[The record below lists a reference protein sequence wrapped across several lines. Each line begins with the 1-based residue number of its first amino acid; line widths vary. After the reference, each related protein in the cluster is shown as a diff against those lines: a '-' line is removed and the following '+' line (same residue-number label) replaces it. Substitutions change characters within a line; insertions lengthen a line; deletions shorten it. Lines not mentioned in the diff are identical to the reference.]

1 MSEAI
6 RSRWVEV
13 ESAFESLVDLDRDC
27 RLHRLTEI
35 AVVDVELANAVAELL
50 AADGIERSA
59 LDLDAAL
66 LVAAVRGGFPG
77 GAHDSDAD
85 SRDADPGGG
94 GSGAGPDAAPPLPR
108 RIGSCRILRRVGQGS
123 AGEVFEAERDGQRVA
138 VKRLLSGHGG
148 SEVARRF
155 AREKEILANLDH
167 PAIAR
172 LLDAGSDSQG
182 RGYLVLE
189 WVEGTDIITFARQ
202 RRLLEVDRL
211 RLFLRLCEAVESAH
225 QLRVVHRD
233 LKPSNVLV
241 DESGWPKL
249 LDFGIAKLL
258 DEAGDGRETAS
269 GVWLFT
275 LDYAAPE
282 QILGRRPG
290 PAADQFS
297 LAVMLFEILAGRRP
311 LHRGGQPISRVLRQ
325 VERERLPRLRWG
337 DRELRAI
344 LARAFSFDPAER
356 HPTVGAF
363 GEALAVW
370 LAERA
375 PAPG

>member
-13 ESAFESLVDLDRDC
+13 ESAFESLVDLDAEC

-50 AADGIERSA
+50 AADAVERSA

-66 LVAAVRGGFPG
+66 LVAAVRGGLPG
-77 GAHDSDAD
+77 SDAA
-85 SRDADPGGG
+85 DADADTDGPAEAGSGGG
-94 GSGAGPDAAPPLPR
+94 PAAAPPLPR
-108 RIGSCRILRRVGQGS
+108 RIGACRIVRRVGQGS
-123 AGEVFEAERDGQRVA
+123 AGEVFEAERDGERVA
-138 VKRLLSGHGG
+138 VKRLLPGHAGG
-148 SEVARRF
+148 EIARRF
-155 AREKEILANLDH
+155 AREREILASLDH

-172 LLDAGSDSQG
+172 LLDAGSDAQG
-182 RGYLVLE
+182 RAYLVLE
-189 WVEGTDIITFARQ
+189 WAEGVDIVTFVRQNRLPEVE
-202 RRLLEVDRL
+202 RL

-225 QLRVVHRD
+225 RLRLVHRD

-241 DESGWPKL
+241 GESGWPKL
-249 LDFGIAKLL
+249 LDFGIARLL

-269 GVWLFT
+269 GIWLFT

-297 LAVMLFEILAGRRP
+297 LAVMLFELLAGKRP
-311 LHRGGQPISRVLRQ
+311 LHRGGQPISRILRQ
-325 VERERLPRLRWG
+325 VERERLPRLPWG

-344 LARAFSFDPAER
+344 VARAFAADPAAR
-356 HPTVGAF
+356 HPSVGAF

-370 LAERA
+370 LAERDPLA
-375 PAPG
+375 S

>member
-1 MSEAI
+1 MSIAI

-13 ESAFESLVDLDRDC
+13 ESAFESLVDLDAEC

-50 AADGIERSA
+50 AADGVERSA

-66 LVAAVRGGFPG
+66 LVAVVQGGLPG
-77 GAHDSDAD
+77 ADAD
-85 SRDADPGGG
+85 ADTDGHAGA
-94 GSGAGPDAAPPLPR
+94 GSGDGPDAAPPLPR
-108 RIGSCRILRRVGQGS
+108 RIGSCRIVRRVGQGS
-123 AGEVFEAERDGQRVA
+123 AGEVFEAERDGERVA
-138 VKRLLSGHGG
+138 VKRLLSGHAGG
-148 SEVARRF
+148 EIARRF
-155 AREKEILANLDH
+155 AREREILASLDH

-172 LLDAGSDSQG
+172 LLDAGSDAQG
-182 RGYLVLE
+182 RAYLVLE
-189 WVEGTDIITFARQ
+189 WAEGVDIGTFVRQNRLPEVE
-202 RRLLEVDRL
+202 RL

-225 QLRVVHRD
+225 RLRVVHRD

-241 DESGWPKL
+241 GESGWPKL
-249 LDFGIAKLL
+249 LDFGIARLL

-269 GVWLFT
+269 GIWLFT

-297 LAVMLFEILAGRRP
+297 LAIMLFELLAGKRP
-311 LHRGGQPISRVLRQ
+311 LHRGGQPISRILRQ
-325 VERERLPRLRWG
+325 VERERLPRLPWG
-337 DRELRAI
+337 DRDLRAI
-344 LARAFSFDPAER
+344 VARAFAADPAAR
-356 HPTVGAF
+356 HPSVGAL

-375 PAPG
+375 PSAS

>member
-1 MSEAI
+1 MSGAI

-13 ESAFESLVDLDRDC
+13 ESAFESLVDLDAEG

-50 AADGIERSA
+50 AADAVERSA

-66 LVAAVRGGFPG
+66 LVAAVRGGLP
-77 GAHDSDAD
+77 AADAA
-85 SRDADPGGG
+85 ADTDGPAEAGSGGG
-94 GSGAGPDAAPPLPR
+94 PAAAPPLPR
-108 RIGSCRILRRVGQGS
+108 RIGACRIVRRVGQGS
-123 AGEVFEAERDGQRVA
+123 AGEVFEAERDGERVA
-138 VKRLLSGHGG
+138 VKRLLPGHAGG
-148 SEVARRF
+148 EIARRF
-155 AREKEILANLDH
+155 GREREILASLDH

-172 LLDAGSDSQG
+172 LLDAGSDAQG
-182 RGYLVLE
+182 RAYLVLE
-189 WVEGTDIITFARQ
+189 WAEGVDIVTFVRQNRLPEVE
-202 RRLLEVDRL
+202 RL

-225 QLRVVHRD
+225 RLRLVHRD

-241 DESGWPKL
+241 GESGWPKL
-249 LDFGIAKLL
+249 LDFGIARLL

-269 GVWLFT
+269 GIWLFT

-297 LAVMLFEILAGRRP
+297 LAVMLFELLAGKRP
-311 LHRGGQPISRVLRQ
+311 LHRGGQPISRILRQ
-325 VERERLPRLRWG
+325 VERERLPRLPWG

-344 LARAFSFDPAER
+344 VARAFAADPAAR
-356 HPTVGAF
+356 HPSVGAF

-375 PAPG
+375 PLAS

>member
-1 MSEAI
+1 MSVAI

-13 ESAFESLVDLDRDC
+13 ESAFESLVDLDPEC

-35 AVVDVELANAVAELL
+35 AVVDLELANAVAALL

-66 LVAAVRGGFPG
+66 LVAAVRGGQAPSD
-77 GAHDSDAD
+77 AAADSDG
-85 SRDADPGGG
+85 DPGPNR
-94 GSGAGPDAAPPLPR
+94 GAGRAGSPATPR
-108 RIGSCRILRRVGQGS
+108 KIGPCRIVRRVGQGS
-123 AGEVFEAERDGQRVA
+123 AGEVFEAERDGRRVA

-148 SEVARRF
+148 GEIERRF
-155 AREKEILANLDH
+155 AREQEILAGLDH

-172 LLDAGSDSQG
+172 LLGAGTDSTG
-182 RGYLVLE
+182 RAYLILE
-189 WVEGTDIITFARQ
+189 WIEGTDIVTFVRE
-202 RRLLEVDRL
+202 RRLPAFERL
-211 RLFLRLCEAVESAH
+211 RLFLRLCEAVEGAH
-225 QLRVVHRD
+225 RLRVLHRD

-241 DESGWPKL
+241 DDTGWPKL

-258 DEAGDGRETAS
+258 DDAGDGRETAS

-290 PAADQFS
+290 PAGDQFS
-297 LAVMLFEILAGRRP
+297 LAVILFEILAGERP
-311 LHRGGQPISRVLRQ
+311 YHRGGKPISRVLRE
-325 VERERLPRLRWG
+325 VDRERPPRLPWG
-337 DRELRAI
+337 DRDLRAI
-344 LARAFSFDPAER
+344 VSRALAPDPAER
-356 HPTVGAF
+356 HESVGEFAA
-363 GEALAVW
+363 ALALW

-375 PAPG
+375 PAEA

>member
-1 MSEAI
+1 MSVAI

-13 ESAFESLVDLDRDC
+13 ESAFESLVDLDPEC

-66 LVAAVRGGFPG
+66 LVAAV
-77 GAHDSDAD
+77 
-85 SRDADPGGG
+85 GGG
-94 GSGAGPDAAPPLPR
+94 QVPSAAGDSEASDDAGSGEESGRPGAPALPR
-108 RIGSCRILRRVGQGS
+108 KIGSCRILRKVGQGS

-148 SEVARRF
+148 SEIERRF
-155 AREKEILANLDH
+155 EREQEILANLDH

-172 LLDAGSDSQG
+172 LLGAGTDSQG
-182 RGYLVLE
+182 RAYLVLE
-189 WVEGTDIITFARQ
+189 WIEGRDIVTFVREN
-202 RRLLEVDRL
+202 RLPEFERL
-211 RLFLRLCEAVESAH
+211 RLFLRLCEAVEGAH
-225 QLRVVHRD
+225 RLRVLHRD

-241 DESGWPKL
+241 DEAGWPKL

-258 DEAGDGRETAS
+258 DDAGDGRETAS

-282 QILGRRPG
+282 QILGRSPG

-297 LAVMLFEILAGRRP
+297 LAVILFEMLAGERP
-311 LHRGGQPISRVLRQ
+311 LHRGGKPISRVLRE
-325 VERERLPRLRWG
+325 VDRERPPRLPWG
-337 DRELRAI
+337 DRDLRAI
-344 LARAFSFDPAER
+344 VSRALAPDPAER
-356 HPTVGAF
+356 HASVGDFAA
-363 GEALAVW
+363 ALALW

-375 PAPG
+375 PADA

>member
-1 MSEAI
+1 MSGAI

-13 ESAFESLVDLDRDC
+13 ESAFESLVDLDAEC

-50 AADGIERSA
+50 AADAVERSA

-66 LVAAVRGGFPG
+66 LVAAVRGGLPGSAAADTGGPAEAGSGG
-77 GAHDSDAD
+77 GA
-85 SRDADPGGG
+85 
-94 GSGAGPDAAPPLPR
+94 AATPPLPR
-108 RIGSCRILRRVGQGS
+108 RIGACRIVRRVGQGS
-123 AGEVFEAERDGQRVA
+123 AGEVFEAERDGERVA
-138 VKRLLSGHGG
+138 VKRLLPGHAGG
-148 SEVARRF
+148 EIARRF
-155 AREKEILANLDH
+155 AREREILASLDH

-172 LLDAGSDSQG
+172 LLDAGNDAQG
-182 RGYLVLE
+182 RAYLVLE
-189 WVEGTDIITFARQ
+189 WAEGVDIVTFARQ
-202 RRLLEVDRL
+202 HRLPEVERL

-225 QLRVVHRD
+225 RLRLVHRD

-241 DESGWPKL
+241 GESGWPKL
-249 LDFGIAKLL
+249 LDFGIARLL

-269 GVWLFT
+269 GIWLFT

-297 LAVMLFEILAGRRP
+297 LAVMLFELLAGKRP
-311 LHRGGQPISRVLRQ
+311 LHRGGQPISRILRH
-325 VERERLPRLRWG
+325 VERERLPRLPWG

-344 LARAFSFDPAER
+344 VARAFAADPAAR
-356 HPTVGAF
+356 HPSVGAF

-375 PAPG
+375 PLAS

>member
-1 MSEAI
+1 MSVALHE
-6 RSRWVEV
+6 RWVEV
-13 ESAFESLVDLDRDC
+13 ESAFESLVDLDLEA

-35 AVVDVELANAVAELL
+35 AIIDIELANAVAELL

-66 LVAAVRGGFPG
+66 LVAAAGGGLPG
-77 GAHDSDAD
+77 AETEGAD
-85 SRDADPGGG
+85 SAAARR
-94 GSGAGPDAAPPLPR
+94 SGTGPATVALPPLPR
-108 RIGSCRILRRVGQGS
+108 RIGRCRIRRRVGQGS
-123 AGEVFEAERDGQRVA
+123 AGEVFEAELDGRRVA

-148 SEVARRF
+148 TEIERRF
-155 AREKEILANLDH
+155 GREREILATLDH

-182 RGYLVLE
+182 RAYLVLE
-189 WVEGTDIITFARQ
+189 WIDGTDIVSFVRQ
-202 RRLLEVDRL
+202 RGLPEVERL
-211 RLFLRLCEAVESAH
+211 RLFLRLCEAVEAAH
-225 QLRVVHRD
+225 RLRVLHRD

-241 DESGWPKL
+241 GEDGWPKL

-258 DEAGDGRETAS
+258 DDAGDGRETAS

-297 LAVMLFEILAGRRP
+297 LAVILFELLAGERP
-311 LHRGGQPISRVLRQ
+311 FYRGGKPISRVLREI
-325 VERERLPRLRWG
+325 ERERPPRLPWG
-337 DRELRAI
+337 DRDLRAI
-344 LARAFSFDPAER
+344 VARALAADPAAR
-356 HPTVGAF
+356 HASVGELA
-363 GEALAVW
+363 GSLALW

-375 PAPG
+375 PVGA

>member
-1 MSEAI
+1 MSGAI

-13 ESAFESLVDLDRDC
+13 ESAFESLVDLDAEG

-50 AADGIERSA
+50 AADAVERSA

-66 LVAAVRGGFPG
+66 LVAAVRGGLPANDAAADTDGPAEAGSGG
-77 GAHDSDAD
+77 GAA
-85 SRDADPGGG
+85 
-94 GSGAGPDAAPPLPR
+94 AAPPLPR
-108 RIGSCRILRRVGQGS
+108 RIGACRIVRRVGQGS
-123 AGEVFEAERDGQRVA
+123 AGEVFEAERDGERVA
-138 VKRLLSGHGG
+138 VKRLLPGHAGG
-148 SEVARRF
+148 EIARRF
-155 AREKEILANLDH
+155 AREREILASLDH

-172 LLDAGSDSQG
+172 LLDAGSDAQG
-182 RGYLVLE
+182 RAYLVLE
-189 WVEGTDIITFARQ
+189 WAEGVDIVTFVRQHRLPEVE
-202 RRLLEVDRL
+202 RL

-225 QLRVVHRD
+225 RLRLVHRD

-241 DESGWPKL
+241 GESGWPKL
-249 LDFGIAKLL
+249 LDFGIARLL

-269 GVWLFT
+269 GIWLFT

-297 LAVMLFEILAGRRP
+297 LAVMLFELLAGKRP
-311 LHRGGQPISRVLRQ
+311 LHRGGQPISRILRH
-325 VERERLPRLRWG
+325 VERERLPRLPWG

-344 LARAFSFDPAER
+344 VARAFAADPAAR
-356 HPTVGAF
+356 HASVGAF

-375 PAPG
+375 PLAS